1 MDLFFLFCSLP
12 LFTALFTI
20 CDWVKVL
27 GGVGTE
33 KIGVAY
39 CFCVTFT
46 CLLTDFF
53 LELLVFSHSLYYV
66 LLRYTGLGFKITFGW
81 EGGEEI
87 LCIA

>member
-39 CFCVTFT
+39 CFY
-46 CLLTDFF
+46 LLTGSS
-53 LELLVFSHSLYYV
+53 LELLVFSYSLYIIGMFYYV
-66 LLRYTGLGFKITFGW
+66 ILDWVSKITFGW
-81 EGGEEI
+81 DGEEEI
-87 LCIA
+87 LCIARG

>member
-1 MDLFFLFCSLP
+1 MDLFFLFYSLP

-20 CDWVKVL
+20 YDWVKVL

-46 CLLTDFF
+46 CSLTDFS

-66 LLRYTGLGFKITFGW
+66 LLRYTGLGFKNYFRL
-81 EGGEEI
+81 GGEEI
-87 LCIA
+87 LLEGE